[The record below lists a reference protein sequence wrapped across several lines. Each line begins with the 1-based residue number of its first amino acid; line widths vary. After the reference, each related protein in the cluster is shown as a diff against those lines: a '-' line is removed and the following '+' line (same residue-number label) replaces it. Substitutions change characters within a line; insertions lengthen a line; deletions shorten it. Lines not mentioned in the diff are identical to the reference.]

1 MDRDPE
7 RHDEGVPVNAVIY
20 IRVSTDEQ
28 RESAA
33 AQESEG
39 RRFAER
45 QGWSVVGVYRDVGV
59 SGAEFIDRPE
69 LARLLAD
76 VRRKPRPW
84 EIAIVRDLDRIGRD
98 GPRTMLAVEGL
109 LEHGA
114 RLWQYSTGTEQKS
127 DPMARAMMA
136 MTGAFAEMERA
147 MISRRTREGH
157 EVRARKGLV
166 TGGACYGYK
175 NVRGPDGVRH
185 EVVEAE
191 AAVIRDVFARRAAGA
206 SLREIA
212 HELNRRGV
220 PSPAGR
226 KRGTG
231 SWSVTCL
238 FEMLRRD
245 RYRGIVEWGRT
256 GTAYRGGT
264 RVSVTRSDAE
274 VLRLEMPELRLIDDA
289 TWEAVRRQDE
299 PQRDVLG
306 VPRRGRPPTRLLSGI
321 ARCGICGG
329 PMQGGNTM
337 SGRKTIRSY
346 RCAWAHD
353 RGPTVCTNTMHRPA
367 DEMEGA
373 VLGWIREFAL
383 APSVT
388 ARILCHLRELSVRG
402 EDPASAA
409 VERLAAE
416 EGRVSAEIA
425 RLTAA
430 LATSDDPPEA
440 IVAALRVREGRLK
453 AIVAELATTRA
464 SAPPAAMEW
473 QEIEAAALARLQ
485 NLRELLDGS
494 VEQARAALKELLL
507 EPIFCDPK
515 REERST
521 YYVLRSRVLLRRS
534 VSLRTRS
541 MFVTPTGFEPVLPT

>member
-1 MDRDPE
+1 MTAM
-7 RHDEGVPVNAVIY
+7 NSAIY

-28 RESAA
+28 RESAE

-39 RRFAER
+39 RRFATR
-45 QGWSVVGVYRDVGV
+45 QGWPVVQVYRDVGV

-69 LARLLAD
+69 LARVLSD
-76 VRRKPRPW
+76 VRRQPRPW
-84 EIAIVRDLDRIGRD
+84 DVLIVRDLDRIGRD
-98 GPRTMLAVEGL
+98 GPRTMLAVEAV

-114 RLWQYSTGTEQKS
+114 QLWQYATCLEQKS

-136 MTGAFAEMERA
+136 VSGAFAEMERA

-166 TGGACYGYK
+166 TGGACYGYR

-185 EVVEAE
+185 EIVETE

-245 RYRGIVEWGRT
+245 RYRGLVEWGRM

-264 RVSVTRSDAE
+264 RVSVTRRDDE
-274 VLRLEMPELRLIDDA
+274 VLRVATPELRLIDDA
-289 TWEAVRRQDE
+289 VWEAVRLQDE
-299 PQRDVLG
+299 PQRGTLG
-306 VPRRGRPPTRLLSGI
+306 APRRGRAPTRLLSGI
-321 ARCGICGG
+321 ARCGVCGG

-337 SGRKTIRSY
+337 SGKKTIRSY

-373 VLGWIREFAL
+373 VLGWIREVAL
-383 APSVT
+383 APGVIT
-388 ARILCHLRELSVRG
+388 RVLHHLRELSQRTD
-402 EDPASAA
+402 DPTATAI
-409 VERLAAE
+409 ERLE
-416 EGRVSAEIA
+416 SEHRRVTAEIG

-430 LATSDDPPEA
+430 LATSDEPPDSIVRALGAREGALRMIVTDLAAARAATPPEA
-440 IVAALRVREGRLK
+440 L
-453 AIVAELATTRA
+453 
-464 SAPPAAMEW
+464 EW
-473 QEIEAAALARLQ
+473 SQIEAAALDQLQ
-485 NLRELLDGS
+485 NLRELLDGR
-494 VEQARAALKELLL
+494 VEQMRAALKGLLL
-507 EPIFCDPK
+507 EPIICEPK

-521 YYVLRSRVLLRRS
+521 FYVLRSRVLLIRS
-534 VSLRTRS
+534 VSPRTRS

>member
-1 MDRDPE
+1 MQL
-7 RHDEGVPVNAVIY
+7 NAVIY

-45 QGWSVVGVYRDVGV
+45 HGWSVVEVYRDVGV

-191 AAVIRDVFARRAAGA
+191 AGIIRDIFARRAAGA
-206 SLREIA
+206 SLRAIG
-212 HELNRRGV
+212 HELNRLGV
-220 PSPAGR
+220 PSPSGR

-245 RYRGIVEWGRT
+245 RYRGLVEWGRM

-264 RVSVTRSDAE
+264 RVSVTRRDDE
-274 VLRLEMPELRLIDDA
+274 VLRVETPELRLVDDA
-289 TWEAVRRQDE
+289 VWEAVRRQDE
-299 PQRDVLG
+299 PQRGTLG
-306 VPRRGRPPTRLLSGI
+306 APRRGRAPTRLLSGI
-321 ARCGICGG
+321 ARCGVCGG
-329 PMQGGNTM
+329 PMQSGNTM
-337 SGRKTIRSY
+337 SGKQTIRSY

-353 RGPTVCTNTMHRPA
+353 RGPTVCANKMHRPA

-373 VLGWIREFAL
+373 VLGWIRDVAL
-383 APSVT
+383 APGVIT
-388 ARILCHLRELSVRG
+388 RVLHHLRELSQRTD
-402 EDPASAA
+402 DPATA
-409 VERLAAE
+409 VIERLE
-416 EGRVSAEIA
+416 SEHRRVTAEIG
-425 RLTAA
+425 RLTVA
-430 LATSDDPPEA
+430 LASSDDPPEA
-440 IVAALRVREGRLK
+440 IVRALGAREGALRTI
-453 AIVAELATTRA
+453 ATDLAAARA
-464 SAPPAAMEW
+464 AAAPEALEW
-473 QEIEAAALARLQ
+473 PQIEAAALGQLQ
-485 NLRELLDGS
+485 NLRGLLDGQID
-494 VEQARAALKELLL
+494 QARAALKELLL
-507 EPIFCDPK
+507 EPIVCEPK

-521 YYVLRSRVLLRRS
+521 FYVLRSRVLLLRR
-534 VSLRTRS
+534 VSHTTRRL
-541 MFVTPTGFEPVLPT
+541 FVTPTGFEPVLPT